1 MAECST
7 SESAEPDVKRRRLSL
22 SRKKSAG
29 PKKKV
34 EVAERFQKVSSPE
47 IEKAKHGYIPVNTKQ
62 ATKWAVH
69 TFETWRIQRN
79 TALSPSKVCPDDIL
93 LTDDHEML
101 SHWLC
106 FLQGG
111 TKRRWPALYSKKHN
125 AASIRDPTPH
135 SGQKEFRDKH
145 YGWKNTR
152 LCIFTQTA

>member
-7 SESAEPDVKRRRLSL
+7 SDSAEPDVKRRRLSL
-22 SRKKSAG
+22 SRKKSG
-29 PKKKV
+29 QKKKV

-47 IEKAKHGYIPVNTKQ
+47 IEKAKHGYIPVNTKR

-106 FLQGG
+106 FFARRHEKKMASLILQE
-111 TKRRWPALYSKKHN
+111 A
-125 AASIRDPTPH
+125 
-135 SGQKEFRDKH
+135 
-145 YGWKNTR
+145 
-152 LCIFTQTA
+152 